1 MATTVSGAGSI
12 YDLGYRP
19 YDGARLGRSY
29 AFRSLF
35 LYSLRSI
42 FGISRSLMAKVF
54 PIGLAGVALLP
65 AVVQLGVAAIAPADI
80 RLIRPENY
88 FEFVEVVL
96 ALFCAVTAPELIG
109 RDQRHH
115 VLPLYFSRALSRG
128 DYLAAKV
135 AALFAALLAVSLA
148 PQLVL
153 FAGSAV
159 AASDLGDYVVHN
171 ADVLAP
177 MAASSLVIAAFMS
190 AVSLTLGSQT
200 PRRAYATVAVLAYF
214 VVFGVVGGILVETTT
229 GTVQHYVV
237 LVSPNAVLE
246 GTTRWIFSAPASA
259 GSPVAKAGLDGYVY
273 LAAAAAYAAAAL
285 GLLWRRFQRLA
296 A

>member
-19 YDGARLGRSY
+19 YEGARLGRSY

-109 RDQRHH
+109 RDQRHR

-246 GTTRWIFSAPASA
+246 GTTRWIFSAPAPA

>member
-1 MATTVSGAGSI
+1 MTASVSGAGSI

-19 YDGARLGRSY
+19 YEGARLGRSY

-42 FGISRSLMAKVF
+42 FGISRSVMAKVF
-54 PIGLAGVALLP
+54 PIGLAAVALLP

-88 FEFVEVVL
+88 FEFVEIVL
-96 ALFCAVTAPELIG
+96 VLFCAVTAPELIG
-109 RDQRHH
+109 RDQRYH

-128 DYLAAKV
+128 DYLAAK
-135 AALFAALLAVSLA
+135 ASALFAALLAVSLA

-159 AASDLGDYVVHN
+159 AASNLGDYVLHN
-171 ADVLAP
+171 ADILAP

-214 VVFGVVGGILVETTT
+214 VIFGVVGGILVETTT
-229 GTVQHYVV
+229 GTVRQYVV
-237 LVSPNAVLE
+237 LISPNAVLE
-246 GTTRWIFSAPASA
+246 GATRWIFSAPAPA
-259 GSPVAKAGLDGYVY
+259 NSPVARAGLDGSVY
-273 LAAAAAYAAAAL
+273 FAAAVAYAVAAL
-285 GLLWRRFQRLA
+285 GLLSRKFQRLTA
-296 A
+296 